1 MVAHPGQPLD
11 HDGDAVK
18 SPQLSREP
26 VRGGAFQQGL
36 FDRGELGIR
45 QPWSGAAGSAA
56 VYDIGTAGLP
66 ARAPAADGLGEDAEL
81 AGDPSLADTSG
92 EQLCRAER

>member
-1 MVAHPGQPLD
+1 
-11 HDGDAVK
+11 
-18 SPQLSREP
+18 
-26 VRGGAFQQGL
+26 
-36 FDRGELGIR
+36 
-45 QPWSGAAGSAA
+45 

-92 EQLCRAER
+92 EQLGRAER